1 MPEKQKGVVPRLRF
15 PEFRDAGEW
24 GRYKFGELLT
34 LEYGISLPEGSR
46 LDGPIPVVGSNGIV
60 GFHSKAIVSGPA
72 IVIGRKGSV
81 GEVNWIGLDC
91 YPIDTTFYVKL
102 KFQNALLIFI
112 KLLLENANLT
122 TLSDNGAVPGL
133 NRNDVYF
140 LKTALPSEAE
150 QQKIADCLSSLDE
163 AIDLEAQKLDALKTH
178 KNGLMQQLFPR
189 EGETIPRLRFP
200 EFRDAGE
207 WEVKQLGEVC
217 ELNPPSAQ
225 LPASFIYIDLESVE
239 SGRLLQKKKIEKRNA
254 PSRAQR
260 VLKKGDILYQMVRPY
275 QKNNFLFNI
284 DDFNDYVA
292 STGSA
297 QLRAYNSECFLFQ
310 LIHTDEF
317 VDKVLAKCTG
327 SNYPAINSSDLA
339 AIYVAIPYPEEQQKI
354 ADCLSSLDE
363 VITLQTQKLDALKAH
378 KNGLMQQLFP
388 QEVD

>member
-1 MPEKQKGVVPRLRF
+1 
-15 PEFRDAGEW
+15 
-24 GRYKFGELLT
+24 
-34 LEYGISLPEGSR
+34 
-46 LDGPIPVVGSNGIV
+46 
-60 GFHSKAIVSGPA
+60 
-72 IVIGRKGSV
+72 
-81 GEVNWIGLDC
+81 
-91 YPIDTTFYVKL
+91 
-102 KFQNALLIFI
+102 
-112 KLLLENANLT
+112 
-122 TLSDNGAVPGL
+122 
-133 NRNDVYF
+133 
-140 LKTALPSEAE
+140 
-150 QQKIADCLSSLDE
+150 
-163 AIDLEAQKLDALKTH
+163 
-178 KNGLMQQLFPR
+178 
-189 EGETIPRLRFP
+189 
-200 EFRDAGE
+200 
-207 WEVKQLGEVC
+207 
-217 ELNPPSAQ
+217 
-225 LPASFIYIDLESVE
+225 
-239 SGRLLQKKKIEKRNA
+239 
-254 PSRAQR
+254 

>member
-207 WEVKQLGEVC
+207 WEVKQRGGGLRIEPTVSTTSCKLHLYRLGVSRIW
-217 ELNPPSAQ
+217 PIAP
-225 LPASFIYIDLESVE
+225 
-239 SGRLLQKKKIEKRNA
+239 KKEN
-254 PSRAQR
+254 
-260 VLKKGDILYQMVRPY
+260 
-275 QKNNFLFNI
+275 
-284 DDFNDYVA
+284 
-292 STGSA
+292 
-297 QLRAYNSECFLFQ
+297 
-310 LIHTDEF
+310 
-317 VDKVLAKCTG
+317 
-327 SNYPAINSSDLA
+327 
-339 AIYVAIPYPEEQQKI
+339 
-354 ADCLSSLDE
+354 
-363 VITLQTQKLDALKAH
+363 
-378 KNGLMQQLFP
+378 
-388 QEVD
+388 